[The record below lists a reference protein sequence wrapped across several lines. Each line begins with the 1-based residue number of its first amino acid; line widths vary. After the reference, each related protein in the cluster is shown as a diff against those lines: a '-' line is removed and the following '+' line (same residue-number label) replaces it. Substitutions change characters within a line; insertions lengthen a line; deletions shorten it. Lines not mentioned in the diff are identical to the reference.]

1 MFLLVAANC
10 CPCRGPLRLD
20 RSMSGHSLQTTMQG
34 RSVVGL
40 TNKNGG
46 ESVEEEEAE
55 RRERGRGDSAT
66 KEEKKDKP
74 EEFSTVSWL
83 VRNEAGQERN
93 GKGDLLVVPVSAGSG
108 LTECTEGTVTWSR
121 QKQEQ
126 DSELGHVLALPW
138 HRYHALTLPCPTLPC
153 PALV

>member
-10 CPCRGPLRLD
+10 CPCRGSASTRPIDVGTLAPNHNARSKCRRLD
-20 RSMSGHSLQTTMQG
+20 QQEWQR
-34 RSVVGL
+34 
-40 TNKNGG
+40 
-46 ESVEEEEAE
+46 E
-55 RRERGRGDSAT
+55 RRGGGGGRAEGERGRGDSAT

-108 LTECTEGTVTWSR
+108 LTE
-121 QKQEQ
+121 
-126 DSELGHVLALPW
+126 
-138 HRYHALTLPCPTLPC
+138 
-153 PALV
+153 